1 MIARLQSEQ
10 GWDIRTSSISRTR
23 MKFAVGA
30 LGTVNVLDCATHISV
45 EIDRHDGLKP
55 EQYQEYRDTII
66 TATADSFCFL
76 FHSKADRD
84 PQSGTCIACS
94 NEPYLV
100 LGQTCRLCSSQ
111 PGVTRK
117 VPHFAELKVENYI
130 PVSVR
135 CREATKPDVLGDSEL
150 EQVPFQNISHTVSD

>member
-1 MIARLQSEQ
+1 MS
-10 GWDIRTSSISRTR
+10 D
-23 MKFAVGA
+23 K
-30 LGTVNVLDCATHISV
+30 N
-45 EIDRHDGLKP
+45 
-55 EQYQEYRDTII
+55 
-66 TATADSFCFL
+66 
-76 FHSKADRD
+76 

-94 NEPYLV
+94 DEPYLV
-100 LGQTCRLCSSQ
+100 LGQTCRLWPPQ

-150 EQVPFQNISHTVSD
+150 EQVPFQNISHNVSNE